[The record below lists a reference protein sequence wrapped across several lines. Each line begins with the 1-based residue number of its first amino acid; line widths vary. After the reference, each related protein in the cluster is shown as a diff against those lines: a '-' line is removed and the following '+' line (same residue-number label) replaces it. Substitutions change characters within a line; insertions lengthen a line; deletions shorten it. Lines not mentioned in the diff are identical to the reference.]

1 MSGSQIRVN
10 PEELRIFVS
19 SVFEKLGVPKKDAFT
34 TADVLVSADLRGIE
48 SHGTSRLPRYVYR
61 LENGLINKTP
71 QIRIVR
77 EKPCTLLVDGDNGL
91 GQVVGVWA
99 MDKCIEKANSA
110 GIGMAT
116 VRNSNHFGIAGY
128 YSMRALKHDMIG
140 VSLTNSQPLV
150 APTFGRQKI
159 IGTNPISVSVP
170 ASKEMSF
177 VLDMATSIVPLG
189 TISVHAKLKQPI
201 HESWAINRAGLPTK
215 DPEEVIDGGALM
227 PLGGPR
233 ITGGHK
239 GYGLSTVVD
248 ILSGI
253 LSGASYAVNVGS
265 PYEPTIS
272 NIGHLFAAVSIDAF
286 RPADE
291 FKRDM
296 DELIRTLKSS
306 PKAAGQDRIYVHGE
320 IEFEMEKQRRSHG
333 IPVREEFAR
342 DLIDV
347 GKRFGVDT
355 TFLDRY

>member
-1 MSGSQIRVN
+1 
-10 PEELRIFVS
+10 
-19 SVFEKLGVPKKDAFT
+19 
-34 TADVLVSADLRGIE
+34 
-48 SHGTSRLPRYVYR
+48 
-61 LENGLINKTP
+61 
-71 QIRIVR
+71 
-77 EKPCTLLVDGDNGL
+77 
-91 GQVVGVWA
+91 
-99 MDKCIEKANSA
+99 
-110 GIGMAT
+110 
-116 VRNSNHFGIAGY
+116 
-128 YSMRALKHDMIG
+128 
-140 VSLTNSQPLV
+140 
-150 APTFGRQKI
+150 
-159 IGTNPISVSVP
+159 
-170 ASKEMSF
+170 
-177 VLDMATSIVPLG
+177 
-189 TISVHAKLKQPI
+189 
-201 HESWAINRAGLPTK
+201 
-215 DPEEVIDGGALM
+215 LM

-320 IEFEMEKQRRSHG
+320 IEFETEKQRRSHG